1 MIEKQKAKL
10 EARRRTYEGFGDRRS
25 AAVWARTAGIPYTSF
40 CRYLRAGMTVEEIF
54 ALRGATYKAENPRAN
69 GRKPRYSAQM
79 EETRQLIYRLLTV
92 SGYILNEGPE
102 CVDVKP
108 LRKGQHAIAFH
119 GRPFGSYNYRTG
131 MLRLFRDELIP
142 IQELDWSTTK
152 VLRNSYGLWEAHPAT
167 RFEVNKWMA
176 EKEREAI

>member
-1 MIEKQKAKL
+1 MTEKQLSKL
-10 EARRRTYEGFGDRRS
+10 KERRRTYEGFGDQRS

-54 ALRGATYKAENPRAN
+54 TLRGATYKAENPEAKR
-69 GRKPRYSAQM
+69 RKPRYSAQM
-79 EETRQLIYRLLTV
+79 EETRQLIFRLLTV
-92 SGYILNEGPE
+92 SGYVINDRPE

-108 LRKGQHAIAFH
+108 LRNGLHAIAFN

-131 MLRLFRDELIP
+131 MLKLFRDELIP
-142 IQELDWSTTK
+142 IKELDWSTTK

-167 RFEVNKWMA
+167 RFEVNKWKA
-176 EKEREAI
+176 EKEREAF